1 MGHNGLSW
9 TNLAPLKNTHL
20 GLGKNKNP
28 IGDWWSQE
36 TVHQLYHFFCTKSS
50 FESVNGGF
58 MQ

>member
-1 MGHNGLSW
+1 MELDHSD
-9 TNLAPLKNTHL
+9 PSKNTHL

-36 TVHQLYHFFCTKSS
+36 TVHQLYHLFCTKSS
-50 FESVNGGF
+50 FESVNGAF